1 MAAKVYK
8 FTHKNKTYSVPTF
21 DQLPMGVIRK
31 SRKGVDEMDKA
42 FIVIEEIMGEG
53 SPELA
58 ALDSMNPTEF
68 EEFLSGWTQG
78 AALGESSGS

>member
-1 MAAKVYK
+1 MTAKAYK
-8 FTHKNKTYSVPTF
+8 FTHKGKSYSVPTF

-31 SRKGVDEMDKA
+31 SRKGVDDMDKA

-58 ALDSMNPTEF
+58 ALDSMNPSEF
-68 EEFLSGWTQG
+68 EAFLNGWTQG
-78 AALGESSGS
+78 SSVGESLGS